1 MRVGKQGTA
10 FQKGDGMCKRPRGES
25 TVHLRVQ
32 CIQSPR
38 TVLKRTQ
45 GWNNVSDDGGLGQ
58 SLEGLAR
65 GLDFVLRA
73 VGTVTGFSADLPL
86 GDIILAGLYKMCKT
100 CQQNAT
106 GCLRIFFF
114 FFFLL
119 HHVVCGI
126 LVPSQGLNPLPLQWK
141 HGVLTMDHQGSPA
154 LELLNT

>member
-1 MRVGKQGTA
+1 M
-10 FQKGDGMCKRPRGES
+10 D
-25 TVHLRVQ
+25 
-32 CIQSPR
+32 R
-38 TVLKRTQ
+38 TDFKRTQ

-106 GCLRIFFF
+106 TCLRIFFF
-114 FFFLL
+114 FFLL
-119 HHVVCGI
+119 YHVVCGI

-141 HGVLTMDHQGSPA
+141 HGVLTMDRQGSLA
-154 LELLNT
+154 LELLREFGRKIERWID

>member
-100 CQQNAT
+100 CQHNAT

-114 FFFLL
+114 FFF
-119 HHVVCGI
+119 CY
-126 LVPSQGLNPLPLQWK
+126 
-141 HGVLTMDHQGSPA
+141 TM
-154 LELLNT
+154 

>member
-106 GCLRIFFF
+106 GCLRFFF
-114 FFFLL
+114 FFFFFATPCSMWDL
-119 HHVVCGI
+119 
-126 LVPSQGLNPLPLQWK
+126 S
-141 HGVLTMDHQGSPA
+141 S
-154 LELLNT
+154 